1 MQMKA
6 IIILQ
11 MLLAASLFAV
21 AQEVVSAA
29 GGTNKTAAAEVSWT
43 IGETVIET
51 FSNSSNRLTQGI
63 HQTKLTITAISDTDW
78 PNLEIKAF
86 PNPVGNKL
94 NVEFIALP
102 EKMSFVVVDIVGKTI
117 QRDFIKSD
125 KTILD
130 FSKVTA
136 GQYILKIQTEAGEPV
151 QTFKIVKSGF

>member
-1 MQMKA
+1 MKA

-11 MLLAASLFAV
+11 MLLAASLFAA

-29 GGTNKTAAAEVSWT
+29 GETNKTANTEVSWT

-51 FSNSSNRLTQGI
+51 FSNNSNTLTQGV

-78 PNLEIKAF
+78 PDLEIKAF
-86 PNPVGNKL
+86 PNPVGDKL
-94 NVEFIALP
+94 NVEFNALP